1 MPRGEQSTAIPV
13 ITWDEFKARIIW
25 LWRRF
30 CSEVKSELHRKI
42 APPAVK
48 PMQPRNPAVLFY
60 FIERGRR
67 SYERGISFAQWSDR
81 MIIVHG
87 DEVIPYLHEAWEYVK
102 GEIFPVI
109 IDGRPNGANHVN
121 GTGTNGHAKK
131 QVNWKTFAAKLHWK
145 IFAGGIAVGALLC
158 AGFLFAFTPHS
169 KYISTGDAKNHIGE
183 SMAVAGTVSE
193 IHVSR
198 KGTVLIDMDG
208 NFPNE
213 QFTAV
218 WLAPGAPVAQI
229 QNFDGKTISV
239 KGTIQ
244 EYRGRPEIILT
255 SMSQIS
261 E

>member
-1 MPRGEQSTAIPV
+1 MLRGEQSTAIPV
-13 ITWDEFKARIIW
+13 ITWDEVKARIIC

-30 CSEVKSELHRKI
+30 YSKAKAELHREN
-42 APPAVK
+42 APPVVK
-48 PMQPRNPAVLFY
+48 PVQPHNSAILFY

-87 DEVIPYLHEAWEYVK
+87 DAVIPYLHEAWEYVK
-102 GEIFPVI
+102 GEICPVI
-109 IDGRPNGANHVN
+109 IDARPNGANHANGNGVN
-121 GTGTNGHAKK
+121 GHTKK
-131 QVNWKTFAAKLHWK
+131 QANWKTLPTKRHWK
-145 IFAGGIAVGALLC
+145 IFAGGIAAGVLLC
-158 AGFLFAFTPHS
+158 AGFLFALTPYS
-169 KYISTGDAKNHIGE
+169 KHISTSDAKNHIGE
-183 SMAVAGTVSE
+183 STVVAGTVSE
-193 IHVSR
+193 IHVTR

-213 QFTAV
+213 HFTAV
-218 WLAPGAPVAQI
+218 WLASGAPIAQL
-229 QNFDGKTISV
+229 QNFEGKSISV

-244 EYRGRPEIILT
+244 EYRGRPEIVLT